1 MASSFAALFAA
12 ANVGAVRRGRDLFQQ
27 VYAHQGKLSI
37 GRLEGGGRQPELAA
51 RVLERGGAQ
60 LERRRSPRGVRPT
73 SGASLKFSAFHASTH
88 TVLIMSRFIEG
99 SSDSIKMSSTLFF
112 SLRLQ
117 PMMALPMSLMQTCS
131 ERLALSIDGAM

>member
-51 RVLERGGAQ
+51 RVLERGGGTIGEEEVA
-60 LERRRSPRGVRPT
+60 ERGQAHVWRVSKVQCLPCFHTYSSNYEPIYRG
-73 SGASLKFSAFHASTH
+73 
-88 TVLIMSRFIEG
+88 
-99 SSDSIKMSSTLFF
+99 
-112 SLRLQ
+112 
-117 PMMALPMSLMQTCS
+117 
-131 ERLALSIDGAM
+131 